1 MNSVLQT
8 ILSILGLC
16 GGISGILTFVIQWRN
31 GTSDK
36 HARAVDEWKDLYN
49 AMAERLNTQESL
61 NVKLKEEVDALRK
74 SVVEITAELA
84 NYKRYDTY
92 ITEIEAYTD
101 ELLAAFHTVVSP
113 EAYATVASRRPSKR
127 VL

>member
-31 GTSDK
+31 GTADK
-36 HARAVDEWKDLYN
+36 NAKAANEWKDLYN
-49 AMAERLNTQESL
+49 AMADRLNNQENL
-61 NVKLKEEVDALRK
+61 NVKLKEEVDSLRK

-84 NYKRYDTY
+84 NYKRYDNY

-101 ELLAAFHTVVSP
+101 ELLSAFHTVVSA
-113 EAYATVASRRPSKR
+113 EAYATVASRRPPKR